1 MQATE
6 LEFFRDELTESPKVQ
21 NQIPQNSS
29 ISTPL
34 HLEQTLNQFFPESV
48 EQTQV
53 QKAHQILGESA
64 KDITDEQI
72 ESFVSKIDYLMNS
85 WLDSFERQLFDG
97 KTLREIAKET

>member
-6 LEFFRDELTESPKVQ
+6 LELFRHESIPSPKIEQ
-21 NQIPQNSS
+21 SPQVSS

-53 QKAHQILGESA
+53 QKARQILGESA
-64 KDITDEQI
+64 KNITDEQI
-72 ESFVSKIDYLMNS
+72 ESFVTKIDYLMNS